1 MRKSTRV
8 LYVDDDEAL
17 VFLTQRVMTRMGYS
31 VTGHTDPV
39 AALAYFEG
47 HPDEFDWV
55 VIDLSM
61 PKMSGFELARAMLA
75 IRPDLPIVL
84 TSGDVRSED
93 QETAAELGIRSLI
106 LKPNTVEELGQILAQ
121 LLNPA

>member
-1 MRKSTRV
+1 MS
-8 LYVDDDEAL
+8 
-17 VFLTQRVMTRMGYS
+17 
-31 VTGHTDPV
+31 
-39 AALAYFEG
+39 
-47 HPDEFDWV
+47 
-55 VIDLSM
+55 
-61 PKMSGFELARAMLA
+61 KMSGFELARALLA

-84 TSGDVRSED
+84 TSGDARSED